1 MYRGRRDSM
10 LGIVVNQTY
19 CQAFTDRSGKEWV
32 EVFVPPYKM
41 ADYSKPWSSIAV
53 PPEQVNFI
61 DNTYNEVFVN
71 SGALLTGLYKMYDST
86 GVRVPSGKTEQFTSE
101 EMLSRFLQLEAVLQ
115 NRVTSNKETIT
126 DEIYKNYMAS
136 GLKMHEFII
145 RGC

>member
-1 MYRGRRDSM
+1 M
-10 LGIVVNQTY
+10 
-19 CQAFTDRSGKEWV
+19 
-32 EVFVPPYKM
+32 FVPPYKM

-86 GVRVPSGKTEQFTSE
+86 GVRIPSGKTEQFTSE